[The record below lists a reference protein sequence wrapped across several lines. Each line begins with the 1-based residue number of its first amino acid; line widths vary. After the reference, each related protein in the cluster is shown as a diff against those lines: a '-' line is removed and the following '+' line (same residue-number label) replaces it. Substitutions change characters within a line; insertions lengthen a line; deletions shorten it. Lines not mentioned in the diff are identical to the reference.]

1 MNIVNKLTVRNLK
14 HNKKRTLVTMFGTI
28 ISVAMIVA
36 VATIGVSFMDMLQR
50 TTMQSTGEWHVSY
63 EDVYKEQIETI
74 EKDDLTEAVSLIK
87 DLGFAPLG
95 EEGTESNPYMYV
107 REMDQEGF
115 NRFPVTLKDGRLPES
130 ADEVVLQE
138 EFVRLNE
145 GNYEIDS
152 TIHLEIGERYTE
164 EEEYGDLGL
173 HSWVVTDST
182 GEVAESIQIE
192 TEREYTVVGVI
203 EQPAWVP
210 AWGPIFSA
218 IGYTDR
224 DLLSEDEQVSAMIVA
239 SKINGSI
246 YEKAETLEESIGNI
260 STFNTDLLMYYL
272 VTGNEGFHTVI
283 YGLLSIIIAIIV
295 IGSVALIFNAF
306 AISVSERSRQLG
318 MLSSVGATKKQK
330 RNSVFFEGFLIGII
344 SIPIGLLAGIAGI
357 GITFSI
363 INGILEES
371 FGLPEVLR
379 LVVTPTSLLIAVGV
393 SALTIFISSYIPALR
408 ASRITA
414 IDAIRQSNDIK
425 LSKRKV
431 KTSKLVRAL
440 FGMEAEIGLKN
451 LKRNKRRYQVTVFS
465 LMISIILFL
474 TVSYFTSNLTQSYEM
489 TQDDLQYDVSVDSN
503 GEDDVL
509 SELMENEQ
517 FMNTVDEYT
526 VERSFN
532 GEMQAAIEVERMSDR
547 LQNQLSDIPE
557 DEANYVYLD
566 DGRYPYSVGL
576 VGMDQENFANY
587 AERVGL
593 DLEDMNGVDFPAI
606 VVNQITYPDDEAG
619 QYVETEVINANI
631 GQTID
636 LLYYDWENET
646 RTEMDTVE
654 IVALTDQSP
663 MSINYYHIQSLV
675 IIVPEETFNYLLNQ
689 TPGDNSRH
697 ANETLYYSS
706 DDPNESAALI
716 EEFDTRGQLNV
727 FNYQEMKQ
735 SEQQMVLIISI
746 FTYGF
751 ITLITLISVANIF
764 NTISTSISLR
774 KREFAMLKSIGMTPK
789 SFNKMIYFES
799 IFYGLKSLLYGL
811 PISIGIMYLIYWRTQ
826 ITFSYTFTLP
836 WVSLAIVI
844 VAVFLIV
851 GAAMLYSISKVKKE
865 NIIDGLKQENI

>member
-28 ISVAMIVA
+28 ISVAMIIA

-74 EKDDLTEAVSLIK
+74 EKDDLTEAVSLVK
-87 DLGFAPLG
+87 ELGFAPLG
-95 EEGTESNPYMYV
+95 EEGTDSNPYMYV

-115 NRFPVTLKDGRLPES
+115 ERFPVTLTDGRLPDA

-138 EFVRLNE
+138 EFVQLNE
-145 GNYEIDS
+145 GRYEIGS
-152 TIHLEIGERYTE
+152 TIQLEIGERYTE
-164 EEEYGDLGL
+164 EEGYGELDLN
-173 HSWVVTDST
+173 SWIITDSN
-182 GEVAESIQIE
+182 GEVAESVQIE
-192 TEREYTVVGVI
+192 TERDYTVVGII
-203 EQPAWVP
+203 EQPNWVP
-210 AWGPIFSA
+210 MWGPVYSA
-218 IGYTDR
+218 LSYTDR
-224 DLLSEDEQVSAMIVA
+224 DLLSEDEQVTAMIVA
-239 SKINGSI
+239 SQINGSI
-246 YEKAETLEESIGNI
+246 YEKAETLEENIGNK
-260 STFNTDLLMYYL
+260 STFNTDLLMYHL

-283 YGLLSIIIAIIV
+283 YGLLSIIITVIV

-371 FGLPEVLR
+371 FGLPEALR
-379 LVVTPTSLLIAVGV
+379 LVVTPTSLLIATGV

-431 KTSKLVRAL
+431 KTSKLVRSL

-465 LMISIILFL
+465 LMISIVLFL
-474 TVSYFTSNLTQSYEM
+474 TVSYFTANLTRSFEM
-489 TQDDLQYDVSVDSN
+489 TQSEMKYDVSVDSN
-503 GEDDVL
+503 GEDDL
-509 SELMENEQ
+509 LAGLLENEQ
-517 FMNTVDEYT
+517 FMNTVNEYS
-526 VERSFN
+526 VERNFY
-532 GEMQAAIEVERMSDR
+532 GDIQAAIEVERMSNR
-547 LQNQLSDIPE
+547 LQNQFDDLLE
-557 DEANYVYLD
+557 EEEQYVYLD
-566 DGRYPYSVGL
+566 DGRFPYYVNL
-576 VGMDQENFANY
+576 VGMNQENFAHY
-587 AERVGL
+587 AERVEL
-593 DLEDMNGVDFPAI
+593 DLDDLNGVDFPAI
-606 VVNQITYPDDEAG
+606 IVNQITYPDDDAG
-619 QYVETEVINANI
+619 QYVETEVLNANV
-631 GQTID
+631 GQSID
-636 LLYYDWENET
+636 LFYYDWENDT
-646 RTEMDTVE
+646 RTEMDPVE

-663 MSINYYHIQSLV
+663 MGSIYYDIQSLV
-675 IIVPEETFNYLLNQ
+675 IVVPEENFDYLLEQ
-689 TPGDNSRH
+689 TPGDNARH
-697 ANETLYYSS
+697 ALETLYYSS
-706 DDPNESAALI
+706 EDPNESAALI

-727 FNYQEMKQ
+727 FNYHEMKQ

-764 NTISTSISLR
+764 NTISTSIALR

-811 PISIGIMYLIYWRTQ
+811 PLGIGVMYLIYWRTQ
-826 ITFSYTFTLP
+826 TMFSYSFSLP
-836 WVSLAIVI
+836 WIPIAIVI

-851 GAAMLYSISKVKKE
+851 GAAMMYSISKVKKE